1 MGTKYTSYTA
11 TKSVTNGMLEG
22 VEAVEF
28 TGEPT
33 QDVDI
38 TGGYFW
44 IVANAKKAFEGI
56 LEDPNDAL
64 NWDKV
69 AKAYCDVV
77 KMYCAYRPYCEDDG
91 CRPQDIIQEYNYF
104 CVEGPEGDDTNTAK
118 FRACNHLD
126 YVNGPQ

>member
-1 MGTKYTSYTA
+1 MGTMTDGVQAADT
-11 TKSVTNGMLEG
+11 EG
-22 VEAVEF
+22 DNYNQ
-28 TGEPT
+28 GEDGSGT
-33 QDVDI
+33 M

-69 AKAYCDVV
+69 AKA
-77 KMYCAYRPYCEDDG
+77 YCAYRPYCEDDG

-118 FRACNHLD
+118 FRTCNHLD
-126 YVNGPQ
+126 SVNGPQ